1 MTFPLNVHARPALVT
16 LALPLSLGL
25 ALSAQADD
33 ATLDFGV
40 PAWPGIT
47 VKTAIA
53 EQLLAPLGYETA
65 SHELGLQVIY
75 QGLDSGD
82 IDVFLGGWMPAQREM
97 YEPRQESGTIV
108 NVANNVDGA
117 QMTLAVPV
125 YTYEQGIQSFADLDE
140 NRELFEGRI
149 HGFGAGSAA
158 SEILEEAID
167 EDVWGLGDWRLVDTS
182 EVGMLSA
189 VRDAIS
195 REEAIVWV
203 GWTPHWMNLEMPMR
217 YLDDPENLFGENNGE
232 SDVLTLM
239 RSDFAEAHPELA
251 TFFEQFTFASEEQ
264 SWMIQ
269 EFGREE
275 RDAEAVAEEWIRDN
289 AERVEAMLEGVTSR
303 DGEPGWEAVRSEMA
317 L

>member
-1 MTFPLNVHARPALVT
+1 MKFPLNAPARPMLGA
-16 LALPLSLGL
+16 LALPLALGF
-25 ALSAQADD
+25 AVHAQADD

-47 VKTAIA
+47 VKTEIA
-53 EQLLAPLGYETA
+53 ERLLAPLGYDVA

-75 QGLDSGD
+75 QGLESGD

-97 YEPRQESGTIV
+97 FEPRKESGAIV
-108 NVANNVDGA
+108 SVANNVDGA
-117 QMTLAVPV
+117 QMTLAVPA
-125 YTYEQGIQSFADLDE
+125 YTFEQGVQSFADLDA
-140 NRELFEGRI
+140 NRELFDGRI

-158 SEILEEAID
+158 SEILQEAIE

-195 REEAIVWV
+195 RDEAIVWV

-232 SDVLTLM
+232 SDVLTVM
-239 RSDFAEAHPELA
+239 RGDFAEARPGLV
-251 TFFEQFTFASEEQ
+251 TFFEQFTFTAEEQ

-269 EFGREE
+269 EFGRQE
-275 RDAEAVAEEWIRDN
+275 RDAGEVADEWIRDN
-289 AERVEAMLEGVTSR
+289 AERVQEMLGGFTSL
-303 DGEPGWEAVRSEMA
+303 DGEPAWDVVSNDLA